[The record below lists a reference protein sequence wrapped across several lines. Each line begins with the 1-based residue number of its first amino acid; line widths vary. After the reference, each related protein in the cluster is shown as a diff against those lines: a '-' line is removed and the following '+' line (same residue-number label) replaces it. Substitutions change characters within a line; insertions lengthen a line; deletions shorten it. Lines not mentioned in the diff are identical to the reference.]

1 MASKEQI
8 DQYFDEGYYIADDAV
23 EPELLDLHRLALV
36 GVEDGFKCP
45 SWR

>member
-1 MASKEQI
+1 MASKEQT

-23 EPELLDLHRLALV
+23 EPELLALI